1 VRNYLRQLLALLSR
15 GERRGLAALV
25 AINAC
30 AALIEVVGVFS
41 ILPFLAIAGDPS
53 VVERQALLRGVREWT
68 GLESHRE
75 FILAAGVFT
84 IVAIV
89 ATNAFGMLSLWYRT
103 RYCCR
108 VLAAMSERLF
118 RAYLS
123 QPYVFFLRRN
133 SAVLGKDLLNEVWG
147 FFANALDPVT
157 CVVARGLSL
166 LFVVAALFIY
176 DWRAACV
183 VFVVLGG
190 FYGAMHALFQH
201 RLSTLGR
208 MRWDA
213 NERRHLLV
221 AEALGGLKEVRLF
234 GRERWYAGEFA
245 RESNTV
251 ARASGR
257 SFLYGISP
265 RYLLESLAFT
275 LLVGVVL
282 AVLLRDRP
290 LTEIL
295 PLLGLYAVAGVR
307 LMPAL
312 QIVYQY
318 LTTIR
323 TNTVA
328 VHGLAKR
335 FRETGANRGA
345 PALPDDSGGTLRLSR
360 EFVADGIRFTY
371 PGTEQPVLGGV
382 SLRIP
387 ARSCVGITGPSGSGK
402 TTLMDILLGLLEPD
416 SGSLSVDG
424 VPLDQGSRRA
434 WHRNVGFVPQQIY
447 LVDGTVAENIA
458 FGIPRDLVDPAAV
471 ERAARMASLHEFIAG
486 LPAGYATGVGERGI
500 RLSGGQRQRLA
511 IARALYHDPDV
522 LFFDEATSAL
532 DAETENAIVESI
544 QSLAHRKTI
553 VIIAH
558 RLSTLRYCDRVFILE
573 AGRISRETA
582 FDDLVIVPG
591 SKQ

>member
-1 VRNYLRQLLALLSR
+1 LRNYLRQLLSLLSR
-15 GERRGLAALV
+15 GEKRGLAVLV
-25 AINAC
+25 AINAI

-41 ILPFLAIAGDPS
+41 ILPFLAVAGDPS
-53 VVERQALLRGVREWT
+53 VVDRQPLLRGIREWS
-68 GLESHRE
+68 GLESHGE

-103 RYCCR
+103 RYCYR
-108 VLAAMSERLF
+108 VLAAMSGRLF
-118 RAYLS
+118 RAYLT

-147 FFANALDPVT
+147 FFSNALEPVT

-166 LFVVAALFIY
+166 VFVVTALFIY
-176 DWRAACV
+176 DWLAACV

-190 FYGAMHALFQH
+190 FYGVVHTLFQH
-201 RLSTLGR
+201 RLSALGR

-213 NERRHLLV
+213 NERRYRLV

-234 GRERWYAGEFA
+234 GRERWYAGEFS
-245 RESNTV
+245 RESDTV

-257 SFLYGISP
+257 SFLYDISP

-290 LTEIL
+290 LSEIL

-318 LTTIR
+318 LTAIR

-328 VHGLAKR
+328 VYGLAR
-335 FRETGANRGA
+335 LFEETGANRVAAEIPGEN
-345 PALPDDSGGTLRLSR
+345 SSTLRLTG
-360 EFVADGIRFTY
+360 ELLVDDIRFTY
-371 PGTEQPVLGGV
+371 SGAERPVLSGV

-402 TTLMDILLGLLEPD
+402 TTLMDVLLGLLEPD

-424 VPLDQGSRRA
+424 LPLDAGSRRA

-458 FGIPRDLVDPAAV
+458 FGIPRERVDAAAI
-471 ERAARMASLHEFIAG
+471 ERAARTASLHDFITG
-486 LPAGYATGVGERGI
+486 LPEGYRTSVGERGI

-558 RLSTLRYCDRVFILE
+558 RLSTLRYCDMIFTLDSGFVKGACAFHELE
-573 AGRISRETA
+573 
-582 FDDLVIVPG
+582 
-591 SKQ
+591 K

>member
-1 VRNYLRQLLALLSR
+1 MRNYLRELLSLLSP
-15 GERRGLAALV
+15 GEKRGLAILV
-25 AINAC
+25 AINAS

-41 ILPFLAIAGDPS
+41 VLPFLAVAGDPS
-53 VVERQALLRGVREWT
+53 VVERQPVLKALYDRVGFA
-68 GLESHRE
+68 SHRE
-75 FILAAGVFT
+75 FLLAAGILT
-84 IVAIV
+84 IIAIV
-89 ATNAFGMLSLWYRT
+89 ATNGFGMFSLWYRT
-103 RYCCR
+103 RYCYR

-118 RAYLS
+118 RAYLA

-147 FFANALDPVT
+147 FFSNALDPIT
-157 CVVARGLSL
+157 SVVARGLSL
-166 LFVVAALFIY
+166 IFVVAALVVY

-183 VFVVLGG
+183 VFLVLGG
-190 FYGAMHALFQH
+190 FYGVVNALFQH
-201 RLSTLGR
+201 RLSILGR

-213 NERRHLLV
+213 NERRYRLV
-221 AEALGGLKEVRLF
+221 SEALGGLKEVRLF
-234 GRERWYAGEFA
+234 GRERWYAGEFS

-251 ARASGR
+251 ARTSGR

-265 RYLLESLAFT
+265 RFLLESIAFT

-282 AVLLRDRP
+282 VVLLQGRP
-290 LTEIL
+290 LAEIL

-307 LMPAL
+307 LMPSL

-318 LTTIR
+318 LTAIR
-323 TNTVA
+323 TNVVA
-328 VHGLAKR
+328 VQGLAKL
-335 FRETGANRGA
+335 FEETGANSQKLE
-345 PALPDDSGGTLRLSR
+345 LPKESVETLRLSSAIAV
-360 EFVADGIRFTY
+360 ENVCFTY
-371 PGTEQPVLGGV
+371 PRTEKQVLEHA

-416 SGSLSVDG
+416 EGVLSIDG
-424 VPLDQGSRRA
+424 KPLDFSLRRA
-434 WHRNVGFVPQQIY
+434 WQQNVGFVPQQIY

-458 FGIPRDLVDPAAV
+458 FGIPQDRVDAGAI
-471 ERAARMASLHEFIAG
+471 ERAARMASLHDFIVG
-486 LPAGYATGVGERGI
+486 LPQGYATGVGERGI

-532 DAETENAIVESI
+532 DADTENAIVESI

-558 RLSTLRYCDRVFILE
+558 RLSTLRYCDSICTLDSGAITGCCAFHELE
-573 AGRISRETA
+573 N
-582 FDDLVIVPG
+582 
-591 SKQ
+591 

>member
-1 VRNYLRQLLALLSR
+1 LRNYLRQLLSLLSR
-15 GERRGLAALV
+15 GEKRGLAVLV
-25 AINAC
+25 AINAI

-41 ILPFLAIAGDPS
+41 ILPFLAVAGDPS
-53 VVERQALLRGVREWT
+53 VVDRQPLLRGIREWS
-68 GLESHRE
+68 GLESHGE

-103 RYCCR
+103 RYCYR
-108 VLAAMSERLF
+108 VLAAMSGRLF
-118 RAYLS
+118 RAYLT

-147 FFANALDPVT
+147 FFSNALEPVT

-166 LFVVAALFIY
+166 VFVVTALFIY
-176 DWRAACV
+176 DWLAACV

-190 FYGAMHALFQH
+190 FYGVVHTLFQH
-201 RLSTLGR
+201 RLSALGR

-213 NERRHLLV
+213 NERRYRLV

-234 GRERWYAGEFA
+234 GRERWYAGEFS
-245 RESNTV
+245 RESDTV

-290 LTEIL
+290 LSEIL

-318 LTTIR
+318 LTAIR
-323 TNTVA
+323 TNTGA
-328 VHGLAKR
+328 VYGLAR
-335 FRETGANRGA
+335 LFEETGANRVAAEIPGE
-345 PALPDDSGGTLRLSR
+345 SFSTLRLTG
-360 EFVADGIRFTY
+360 ELLVDDIRFTY
-371 PGTEQPVLGGV
+371 SGAERPVLSGV

-402 TTLMDILLGLLEPD
+402 TTLMDVLLGLLEPD

-424 VPLDQGSRRA
+424 LPLDAGSRRA

-458 FGIPRDLVDPAAV
+458 FGIPRERVDAAAI
-471 ERAARMASLHEFIAG
+471 ERAARTASLHDFITG
-486 LPAGYATGVGERGI
+486 LPEGYRTSVGERGI

-558 RLSTLRYCDRVFILE
+558 RLSTLRYCDMIFTLDSGFVKGACAFHELE
-573 AGRISRETA
+573 
-582 FDDLVIVPG
+582 
-591 SKQ
+591 K

>member
-1 VRNYLRQLLALLSR
+1 MRSYIRQLLGLLSR
-15 GERRGLAALV
+15 GERRGLAVLV
-25 AINAC
+25 AINAF

-41 ILPFLAIAGDPS
+41 ILPFLAVAGDPT
-53 VVERQALLRGVREWT
+53 VVERQPLLKALYDQAGFET
-68 GLESHRE
+68 HRE
-75 FILAAGVFT
+75 LILAAGLFT
-84 IVAIV
+84 IAAIV

-103 RYCCR
+103 RYCYR

-147 FFANALDPVT
+147 FFNNALEPVT

-190 FYGAMHALFQH
+190 FYGAVHALFQH
-201 RLSTLGR
+201 RLSALGR

-213 NERRHLLV
+213 NERRFRLV

-245 RESNTV
+245 RESDTV

-290 LTEIL
+290 LSEIL

-328 VHGLAKR
+328 VHSLAQL
-335 FRETGANRGA
+335 FEETGANRAG
-345 PALPDDSGGTLRLSR
+345 PGLPEDSGETLRLSD
-360 EFVADGIRFTY
+360 ELVATDIRFTY
-371 PGTEQPVLGGV
+371 PGTEKPVLDGV

-387 ARSCVGITGPSGSGK
+387 ARSCVGITGASGSGK

-424 VPLDQGSRRA
+424 KPLDAASRRS

-458 FGIPRDLVDPAAV
+458 FGIPQDRVDPKAV
-471 ERAARMASLHEFIAG
+471 GRAARMASLHGFIAT

-511 IARALYHDPDV
+511 IARALYHDPDL

-544 QSLAHRKTI
+544 QSLAHKKTI

-558 RLSTLRYCDRVFILE
+558 RLSTLRYCDKVITLDSGIVTR
-573 AGRISRETA
+573 AGA
-582 FDDLVIVPG
+582 FQELR
-591 SKQ
+591 K

>member
-1 VRNYLRQLLALLSR
+1 MRNYLRQLLSLLSR
-15 GERRGLAALV
+15 GEKRGLAILV
-25 AINAC
+25 AINAL
-30 AALIEVVGVFS
+30 AAFIEVAGVFS
-41 ILPFLAIAGDPS
+41 ILPFLAVAGDPT
-53 VVERQALLRGVREWT
+53 VIDRQPALQWLYSKG
-68 GLESHRE
+68 GFASHRE
-75 FILAAGVFT
+75 FILAAGGLT
-84 IVAIV
+84 IVAIL
-89 ATNAFGMLSLWYRT
+89 ATNGFGMLSLWYRT
-103 RYCCR
+103 RYCYR
-108 VLAAMSERLF
+108 VLAAMSARLF
-118 RAYLS
+118 RAYLA

-133 SAVLGKDLLNEVWG
+133 SAVLGKDLLNEVWN
-147 FFANALDPVT
+147 FFGNALEPVT

-166 LFVVAALFIY
+166 LFVVTALFIY
-176 DWRAACV
+176 DWKAACV

-190 FYGAMHALFQH
+190 FYGVVHTLFQH
-201 RLSTLGR
+201 RLSALGR

-213 NERRHLLV
+213 NERRFQLV
-221 AEALGGLKEVRLF
+221 SEALGGLKEVRLF
-234 GRERWYAGEFA
+234 GRERWYAGEFS
-245 RESNTV
+245 RESDTV

-282 AVLLRDRP
+282 MVLMRGQP

-318 LTTIR
+318 VTAIR

-328 VHGLAKR
+328 VYGLAR
-335 FRETGANRGA
+335 LFEETGANRETFELPDDTA
-345 PALPDDSGGTLRLSR
+345 PALRFSTEIAAEDIS
-360 EFVADGIRFTY
+360 FTY
-371 PGTEQPVLGGV
+371 PGTDRPVLTGV

-402 TTLMDILLGLLEPD
+402 TTLMDLLLGLIEPD
-416 SGSLSVDG
+416 GGTLSVDG
-424 VPLDQGSRRA
+424 KALNVDSRRA
-434 WHRNVGFVPQQIY
+434 WHRNVGFVPQQIF
-447 LVDGTVAENIA
+447 LVDGTAAENIA
-458 FGIPRDLVDPAAV
+458 FGIPQDRVDAAAI
-471 ERAARMASLHEFIAG
+471 ERAARMASLHEFIVG
-486 LPAGYATGVGERGI
+486 LPDGYETGVGERGI

-511 IARALYHDPDV
+511 IARALYHEPDV

-532 DAETENAIVESI
+532 DAETENAIVEAI

-558 RLSTLRYCDRVFILE
+558 RLSTLRYCDTV
-573 AGRISRETA
+573 ISLDGGAIKKTDA
-582 FDDLVIVPG
+582 FQEL
-591 SKQ
+591 KK

>member
-1 VRNYLRQLLALLSR
+1 LRNYLRQLLSLLSR
-15 GERRGLAALV
+15 GEKRGLAVLV
-25 AINAC
+25 AINAI

-41 ILPFLAIAGDPS
+41 ILPFLAVAGDPS
-53 VVERQALLRGVREWT
+53 VVDRQPLLRGIREWS
-68 GLESHRE
+68 GLESHGE

-103 RYCCR
+103 RYCYR
-108 VLAAMSERLF
+108 VLAAMSGRLF
-118 RAYLS
+118 RAYLT

-147 FFANALDPVT
+147 FFSNALEPVT

-166 LFVVAALFIY
+166 VFVVTALFIY
-176 DWRAACV
+176 DWLAACV

-190 FYGAMHALFQH
+190 FYGVVHTLFQH
-201 RLSTLGR
+201 RLSALGR

-213 NERRHLLV
+213 NERRYRLV

-234 GRERWYAGEFA
+234 GRERWYAGEFS
-245 RESNTV
+245 RESDTV

-290 LTEIL
+290 LSEIL

-318 LTTIR
+318 LTAIR

-328 VHGLAKR
+328 VYGLAR
-335 FRETGANRGA
+335 LFEETGANRVAAEIPGE
-345 PALPDDSGGTLRLSR
+345 SSSTLRLTG
-360 EFVADGIRFTY
+360 ELLVDDIRFTY
-371 PGTEQPVLGGV
+371 SGAERPVLSGV

-402 TTLMDILLGLLEPD
+402 TTLMDVLLGLLEPD

-424 VPLDQGSRRA
+424 LPLDAGSRRA

-458 FGIPRDLVDPAAV
+458 FGIPRERVDAAAI
-471 ERAARMASLHEFIAG
+471 ERAARTASLHDFITD
-486 LPAGYATGVGERGI
+486 LPEGYRTSVGERGI

-558 RLSTLRYCDRVFILE
+558 RLSTLRYCDMIFTLDSGFVKGACAFHELE
-573 AGRISRETA
+573 
-582 FDDLVIVPG
+582 
-591 SKQ
+591 K